1 MKPTPNH
8 EEIRTVISQLSSMQN
23 RLQCESENIL
33 RLKDFIGE
41 TFEGIQSEEIIAC
54 MQRMEIAAHDIRR
67 YSFFFDKMTEL
78 FQYMDDVYG
87 PPGPQALY
95 GSPNFN

>member
-1 MKPTPNH
+1 MIKSPNL
-8 EEIRTVISQLSSMQN
+8 EELKTVISQLSSMQN
-23 RLQCESENIL
+23 RLKCELENIL
-33 RLKDFIGE
+33 KLRCYIGE
-41 TFEGIQSEEIIAC
+41 TFEGIRSEEIIAC

-78 FQYMDDVYG
+78 FQYMDDVYD